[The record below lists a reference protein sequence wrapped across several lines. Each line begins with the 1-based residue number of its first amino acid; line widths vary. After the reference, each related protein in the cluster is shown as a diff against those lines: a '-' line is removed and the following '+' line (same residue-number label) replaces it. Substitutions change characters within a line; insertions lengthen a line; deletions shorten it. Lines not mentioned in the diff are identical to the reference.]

1 MKTLVGS
8 ELSAKTLVGSKLSA
22 NTLVYSELSIKALE
36 RSESSVE
43 KAMTLEVFVSVFENE
58 LVAVSTIA
66 DETGSEME

>member
-1 MKTLVGS
+1 M
-8 ELSAKTLVGSKLSA
+8 
-22 NTLVYSELSIKALE
+22 YSELSIKALE

-43 KAMTLEVFVSVFENE
+43 KAITLEVSVSVFENE

>member
-1 MKTLVGS
+1 MGS
-8 ELSAKTLVGSKLSA
+8 ELSA

-36 RSESSVE
+36 RPESSVE
-43 KAMTLEVFVSVFENE
+43 KAITLEVSVSVFENE